1 MKREF
6 AMFTDSRSMEHSTP
20 WEDYIGKHW
29 TQSKVRGRNVNCR
42 KNLYCGFHGKELMRH
57 GKQV

>member
-1 MKREF
+1 
-6 AMFTDSRSMEHSTP
+6 MFTDSRSMEHSTP